1 MDQTN
6 AENMTEPVILIV
18 EDDENLSSL
27 LSYNLEK
34 SGFTCCRAS
43 SGEDAMLELS
53 RKSADLILL
62 DVMLPGIDG
71 FEVCRRVRQHQLH
84 RDIPIVMLTAKGEEI
99 DRVLGFELGIDDYV
113 VKPFSPRE
121 LALRIRA
128 ILKRDRRHG
137 GKTARVIGSGP
148 LEIDLSRHTARLN
161 GKELVLTMM
170 EFKLLAAL
178 LKRKGEAQSR
188 EALLSD
194 VWDIDRSINTRT
206 IDTHVTRLREKLGET
221 GRKIMT
227 VRGFG
232 YKFEEDEGYA
242 HEA

>member
-1 MDQTN
+1 
-6 AENMTEPVILIV
+6 MTEPSILIV
-18 EDDENLSSL
+18 EDDENLLNL
-27 LSYNLEK
+27 LGYNLEK
-34 SGFTCCRAS
+34 AGFTCHRCS
-43 SGEDAMLELS
+43 SGEEGLNELS
-53 RKSADLILL
+53 RKNIDLVLL

-71 FEVCRRVRQHQLH
+71 FEVCRRIRQHQLY
-84 RDIPIVMLTAKGEEI
+84 RDIPVIMLTAKGEEI
-99 DRVLGFELGIDDYV
+99 DRILGFELGIDDYV

-128 ILKRDRRHG
+128 VLKRDRRQG
-137 GKTARVIGSGP
+137 GKVSSMLCSGP
-148 LEIDLSRHTARLN
+148 IEVDLARHTATLDGR
-161 GKELVLTMM
+161 ELVLTMM

-188 EALLSD
+188 ETLLSD

-221 GRKIMT
+221 GRMIKT

-232 YKFEEDEGYA
+232 YKFEDDEGA
-242 HEA
+242 ANEG

>member
-1 MDQTN
+1 
-6 AENMTEPVILIV
+6 MTEPVILIV
-18 EDDENLSSL
+18 EDDENLSNL
-27 LSYNLEK
+27 IGFNLEK
-34 SGFTCCRAS
+34 AGFECHRCG
-43 SGEDAMLELS
+43 SGEEGLRELS
-53 RKSADLILL
+53 RKNIDLLLL

-71 FEVCRRVRQHQLH
+71 FEVCRRVRQHQLY
-84 RDIPIVMLTAKGEEI
+84 RDIPVIMLTARGEEI
-99 DRVLGFELGIDDYV
+99 DRILGFELGIDDYV

-128 ILKRDRRHG
+128 VLKRDRRKG
-137 GKTARVIGSGP
+137 GKPSVILSSGP
-148 LEIDLSRHTARLN
+148 LDVDLSRHTATLE

-178 LKRKGEAQSR
+178 LKRKGVAQSR
-188 EALLSD
+188 DSLLSD

-221 GRKIMT
+221 GRMIRT

-232 YKFEEDEGYA
+232 YKFEDDESSGN
-242 HEA
+242 EG